1 MTIITHDDGTGERVH
16 LAYEGP
22 YMEGDGALERA
33 ERGEGGWKVYRGA
46 ARAEYLRGDLLS
58 EWDTR
63 IGTRLVPMPAYEP
76 TESER
81 LNAEMGE
88 LLAYLSST
96 DWYAIR
102 LADDGTEIPAE
113 IRAARSS
120 ARARISEIREL
131 LKTEGT

>member
-1 MTIITHDDGTGERVH
+1 MTIITHDDGTGELVH

-33 ERGEGGWKVYRGA
+33 ECGESGWKVHRGA

-58 EWDTR
+58 EWDTS
-63 IGTRLVPMPAYEP
+63 IGARLVPIPAYEP

-102 LADDGTEIPAE
+102 LADTGEEPPLE
-113 IRAARSS
+113 VSNKRQEARN
-120 ARARISEIREL
+120 RISEIREL
-131 LKTEGT
+131 LKTEE